1 MLEIKF
7 RTLNIETN
15 ALWQRD
21 ILAFFWASFLW
32 GYLTNDCLLQRWH
45 HCKQKKIFPKR
56 ILVNKSFIGVTYS
69 NVHTPWAVLLLKKSL
84 PTKRGVR
91 LLKTVPKA
99 MVQTLVTS
107 THLVLWFSTCGFCP
121 LWGQMTLSQG
131 SPKTFG
137 KYKPLC
143 CDL

>member
-1 MLEIKF
+1 MLEIKL

-15 ALWQRD
+15 DLWQSD

-32 GYLTNDCLLQRWH
+32 GYLTNGCLLQRWH
-45 HCKQKKIFPKR
+45 HCKQKKSFPKR
-56 ILVNKSFIGVTYS
+56 ILVIKSFIGVTYS
-69 NVHTPWAVLLLKKSL
+69 SVHKSWAVSLLKKSL
-84 PTKRGVR
+84 STKRGVR

-99 MVQTLVTS
+99 MVQTLVTL

-121 LWGQMTLSQG
+121 LWGHMTLSQG
-131 SPKTFG
+131 SPKIFG